1 MAYISGGQLNQNRSP
16 WRLSII
22 SDMFWGF
29 LNFLSLFFR
38 TMYEPNLTKKELRS
52 SGGGHTLGG
61 GGNDDP
67 PRPPRRMG
75 GINHRKNTGP
85 NAPPMAGGG

>member
-1 MAYISGGQLNQNRSP
+1 MAYISGGQLNQNRSV

-29 LNFLSLFFR
+29 LNFISLFFR
-38 TMYEPNLTKKELRS
+38 TMYEPDLTKKQLRTS
-52 SGGGHTLGG
+52 SGGHTLGG
-61 GGNDDP
+61 GGDDP
-67 PRPPRRMG
+67 PAPPRRMG
-75 GINHRKNTGP
+75 GINHRKNNGP

>member
-1 MAYISGGQLNQNRSP
+1 
-16 WRLSII
+16 
-22 SDMFWGF
+22 
-29 LNFLSLFFR
+29 
-38 TMYEPNLTKKELRS
+38 MYEPNLTKKELRS